1 MELSQVR
8 SGGSFRVPFP
18 GRASEKTPAP
28 TDYEI
33 AVYTNTSDRLW
44 FNVLVGRIEV
54 SADVM
59 RCS

>member
-1 MELSQVR
+1 V
-8 SGGSFRVPFP
+8 GGSFRVPFP
-18 GRASEKTPAP
+18 GRAPEKTPAP

-33 AVYTNTSDRLW
+33 AVYPDTSDRLW

-59 RCS
+59 R